1 MRDPQVTSRIMRAV
15 KSKDTKPELALRHEL
30 HSRGIRYRLNS
41 TNIVGKPDLA
51 FKKYKLAVFV
61 DGDLWHGNEHKRR
74 GLPDLECLFPSRT
87 DFWCSKIRANMARD
101 NEVNRLLT
109 TLGWTI
115 LRFWGSVVEHITSA
129 AAITVI
135 EHLSSFKARRMPTA
149 GSLE

>member
-1 MRDPQVTSRIMRAV
+1 MRDPEVTSRIMRAV
-15 KSKDTKPELALRHEL
+15 KSKGTKPELALRHEL

-41 TNIVGKPDLA
+41 NDIVGKPDLA
-51 FKKYKLAVFV
+51 FKKQKLAVFV

-74 GLPDLECLFPSRT
+74 GLPDLESLFPSRT

-115 LRFWGSVVEHITSA
+115 LRFWASEVERNPSD

-135 EHLSSFKARRMPTA
+135 ECLTLFKAKRMPTA
-149 GSLE
+149 GRLE